1 MWPYKRNRRQ
11 SLTERLQYWGVRDG
25 VVITRQKGVEVGVEF
40 ELPSAAEVTDATR
53 EQLAEAI
60 RMIMVQGVPQR
71 CRGRIIIES
80 GPVLD
85 EQMLRVQREDHMSND
100 LLAFLASEDARA
112 LEDSRVR
119 GELSSW
125 RYFFTVRL
133 DTKRRKTGTPVPFM
147 ESELQHLLRR
157 AVQVRKA
164 LLNMLNAAG
173 FPARELLGQEA
184 CSLIWR
190 WHNPG
195 LAASKPPMFKSM
207 FRPPNVSLAELKK
220 NFRIQSDTLRAQIA
234 ASEIDASRIDAMV
247 VGDRLVQTIN
257 MLGPG
262 DSTYPGM
269 TERLLRRLSG
279 HHVYLVIDL
288 NHLYQHDVRK
298 RLNGAARSA
307 TIAATDAS
315 LGTPDVA
322 NSAVLDNISSVLYQ
336 LTQSEEHVFEFGI
349 SLVLIA
355 RDKDEL
361 EQMKEIARTE
371 MSMLGGAKSAYGTVQ
386 NIPQYLD
393 RLAPMNAQ
401 ENDFLFQCFSVN
413 VAHMVP
419 LVGPWRGSNKPI
431 AVFRSRW
438 GSLTGL
444 NPADGTLNYGTL
456 IVGSAGSGKTFLTQG
471 WAARTGAL
479 GAEFIIVDQKRD
491 YESFIASLGED
502 GQFIPFAPG
511 EFVGGDVVRYNAF
524 ELPEGEFEPD
534 ENHKMFLLGFIT
546 ALLGEGDLG
555 SIEKAIVTAA
565 IEQVYIAAV
574 TRDGRGQVIYTPVTL
589 SKFVRTLKN
598 LNAVGTESL
607 REFEEAQT
615 TIKRLAMSLQTYIG
629 DTPMGTFLD
638 GESTVRMNAKYVY
651 FDIAKIR
658 EQQDLT
664 RVALLLIIKQIWDR
678 AKAHP
683 DRVKVAVIEEIGVL
697 FKIQAALDFVAAL
710 YKLGRAYNLWPVGVT
725 QEIADFQL
733 GKGLINNTS
742 QFIIGKVSAEEA
754 AMIVDVLGLNDAALG
769 LILSLGGEKG
779 RYREF
784 LVMVNKETGM
794 TGDVVRYF
802 PNKVEYWM
810 FTSAPEEKA
819 RRERVVQAYGGNTA
833 LAIRALAGAV

>member
-1 MWPYKRNRRQ
+1 MYKRNRRQ

-25 VVITRQKGVEVGVEF
+25 VVITRQKGAEIAVEF

-60 RMIMVQGVPQR
+60 RMIMVQAVPQR

-80 GPVLD
+80 GPVTD
-85 EQMLRVQREDHMSND
+85 AQMLRVAREDHLSND

-112 LEDSRVR
+112 LEQSRVR
-119 GELSSW
+119 GELTSL
-125 RYFFTVRL
+125 RYFFTIRL
-133 DTKRRKTGTPVPFM
+133 DTKQSRSLRPIPFM
-147 ESELQHLLRR
+147 ESDLQAL
-157 AVQVRKA
+157 VRKGVA
-164 LLNMLNAAG
+164 VRKQLVNMLGAAG

-184 CSLIWR
+184 FNLIWR
-190 WHNPG
+190 WFNPG
-195 LAASKPPMFKSM
+195 LAMGTPPMFKSM
-207 FRPPNVSLAELKK
+207 FRPPNVSLADLKK
-220 NFRIQSDTLRAQIA
+220 NFRIQSDTMRAQIA
-234 ASEIDASRIDAMV
+234 SSEIDTSRFDALV

-262 DSTYPGM
+262 DTTYPGM
-269 TERLLRRLSG
+269 TERLLSRLSG
-279 HHVYLVIDL
+279 HHFYLVIDL
-288 NHLYQHDVRK
+288 NHLYQPDIRK
-298 RLNGAARSA
+298 KLNNAARGA
-307 TIAATDAS
+307 VVAATDAS
-315 LGTPDVA
+315 LGTPDVG
-322 NSAVLDNISSVLYQ
+322 NSAVLDNISNVLYQ

-355 RDKDEL
+355 RDRDEL
-361 EQMKEIARTE
+361 EHMKEIARTE
-371 MSMLGGAKSAYGTVQ
+371 VSMLGGARSAYGTVQ

-401 ENDFLFQCFSVN
+401 ENDFMFNCFSVN

-419 LVGPWRGSNKPI
+419 LVGPWKGSSRPI

-444 NPADGTLNYGTL
+444 NPADGTQNYGTL

-471 WAARTGAL
+471 WVARTGAL

-491 YESFIASLGED
+491 YKSFIDSLGED

-511 EFVGGDVVRYNAF
+511 EFVDGQVVRYNAF
-524 ELPEGEFEPD
+524 ELPEGEYEPD
-534 ENHKMFLLGFIT
+534 ENHKIFLLGFIT

-574 TRDGRGQVIYTPVTL
+574 TRDGQGQVRFTPVTL
-589 SKFVRTLKN
+589 GKFVRTLKN

-607 REFEEAQT
+607 RGNEEAQNT
-615 TIKRLAMSLQTYIG
+615 VKRLAMSLQTYIG

-638 GESTVRMNAKYVY
+638 GESTVRMNARYVY

-658 EQQDLT
+658 DQPELT

-678 AKAHP
+678 ARAHP

-754 AMIVDVLGLNDAALG
+754 GMITDVLGLNNAAHS

-794 TGDVVRYF
+794 TGDVVRYY

-810 FTSAPEEKA
+810 FTSAPDERA
-819 RRERVVQAYGGNTA
+819 RREQAVQAFGGNTVEA
-833 LAIRALAGAV
+833 VRALAGIA